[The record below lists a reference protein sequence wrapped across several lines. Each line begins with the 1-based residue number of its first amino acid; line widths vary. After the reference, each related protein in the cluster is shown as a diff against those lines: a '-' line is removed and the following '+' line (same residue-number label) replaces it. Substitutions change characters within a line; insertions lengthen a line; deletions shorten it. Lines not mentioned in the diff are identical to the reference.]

1 MSNTTRSRQL
11 RKNLTDAERTLWN
24 ILRKRQVSG
33 CKFRRQVPIGSYIV
47 DFVCL
52 ENKLVIE
59 VDGGQHTKL
68 ESYDA
73 ARTAWL
79 EREGFRVIRF
89 WNNQVLTD
97 TDSVQDAIWIAVRDL
112 LPSPLRGEGG
122 GEG

>member
-24 ILRKRQVSG
+24 ILRKRQLSG

-59 VDGGQHTKL
+59 VDGGQHTEL

-73 ARTAWL
+73 GRTAWL

-97 TDSVQDAIWIAVRDL
+97 TDSVQDAIWMAVKDL
-112 LPSPLRGEGG
+112 LPSPLRGEG
-122 GEG
+122 